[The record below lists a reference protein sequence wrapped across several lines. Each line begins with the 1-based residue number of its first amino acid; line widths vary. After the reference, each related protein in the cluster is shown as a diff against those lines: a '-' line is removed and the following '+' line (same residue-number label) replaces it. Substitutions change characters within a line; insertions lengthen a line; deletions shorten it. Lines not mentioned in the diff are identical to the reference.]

1 MRNAI
6 AITGA
11 PCSGKTTLA
20 TQLAFTLQKSGQS
33 VLVVFCNGHLPPK
46 SYLEPTSASTDIVS
60 LGQLL
65 TAAQL
70 SELFLWDA
78 MCPAGENLASI
89 GYSANETVSRY
100 PSVTHTG
107 AVRLLD
113 MLEKFEGTVVFD
125 CTDFPADVF
134 SQAALQR
141 AKAVLVTLTADAK
154 SAAWHKL
161 QRLPQKAVCVL
172 NNVTRGQAV
181 ECFDTAFQLWH
192 VDALA
197 EQFETL
203 RLWEQAKDKA
213 FCKEMQRI
221 VMHLNTIVEEDR
233 K

>member
-78 MCPAGENLASI
+78 MCPAGENLAMI
-89 GYSANETVSRY
+89 GYGAKETASRY

-107 AVRLLD
+107 AARLLD
-113 MLEKFEGTVVFD
+113 MLEKFEGTVIFD
-125 CTDFPADVF
+125 CTDAPSDIF
-134 SQAALQR
+134 SQMALQR
-141 AKAVLVTLTADAK
+141 AEHILVTLTADAK
-154 SAAWHKL
+154 NAAWHKL
-161 QRLPQKAVCVL
+161 QKLPQKAVCVL
-172 NNVTRGQAV
+172 NNVKRGQAA
-181 ECFDTAFQLWH
+181 ECFDAAFQLCH
-192 VDALA
+192 VDALT
-197 EQFETL
+197 EQFETK
-203 RLWEQAKDKA
+203 RIWEQAKDKA

-221 VMHLNTIVEEDR
+221 VMHLQANTQEGMQ
-233 K
+233 

>member
-11 PCSGKTTLA
+11 PCSGKTMLA
-20 TQLAFTLQKSGQS
+20 TQLALTLQKSGHS
-33 VLVVFCNGHLPPK
+33 VLVVFCNGHLPPR
-46 SYLEPTSASTDIVS
+46 SYLQPKNASTDIVS

-89 GYSANETVSRY
+89 GYGANETISRY
-100 PSVTHTG
+100 PSGTHTG
-107 AVRLLD
+107 ATRLLD

-125 CTDFPADVF
+125 CTDFSVDVF

-141 AKAVLVTLTADAK
+141 AEAVLVTLTADAK

-172 NNVTRGQAV
+172 NNVTRGQAA
-181 ECFDTAFQLWH
+181 ECFDAAFQLWH

-197 EQFETL
+197 EQFETQQ
-203 RLWEQAKDKA
+203 LWLPTKDKA

-221 VMHLNTIVEEDR
+221 VMHLQANTQEYM
-233 K
+233 